1 MIACSG
7 AMTWM
12 KMDYRFREA
21 FSDEQILLL
30 QHREPVNGG
39 RTGASGPGSIVFFF
53 QNCKQNDVIEFIV
66 VLLLDVIK

>member
-39 RTGASGPGSIVFFF
+39 RTGAFGPGSIVFFF
-53 QNCKQNDVIEFIV
+53 KIV
-66 VLLLDVIK
+66 NKMM